1 MNIEWVRQ
9 FCLSLP
15 HATEQIQWGNDLLFK
30 VGGKMFAAVPLEPAR
45 VFLTFKCT
53 PEDFAELTE
62 RPGIIPA
69 PYLARAKW
77 IAVENEEAL
86 PREEVLRLV
95 KKSYEMVFANLT
107 RKLQTELQSGGTK
120 KHKSAAKKT
129 LSSTRKKTGR
139 KKPRRR

>member
-15 HATEQIQWGNDLLFK
+15 HTTEQVQWGNDLLFK

-53 PEDFAELTE
+53 PEDFADLTE
-62 RPGIIPA
+62 RPDVIPA

-77 IAVENEEAL
+77 VAVEKEDAL
-86 PREEVLRLV
+86 PREEVQRLL
-95 KKSYEMVFANLT
+95 KKSYGMVFANLT
-107 RKLQTELQSGGTK
+107 KKLQAELSSAGGK
-120 KHKSAAKKT
+120 KRITSVKKT
-129 LSSTRKKTGR
+129 SSSRKKTPR
-139 KKPRRR
+139 KKSRQR